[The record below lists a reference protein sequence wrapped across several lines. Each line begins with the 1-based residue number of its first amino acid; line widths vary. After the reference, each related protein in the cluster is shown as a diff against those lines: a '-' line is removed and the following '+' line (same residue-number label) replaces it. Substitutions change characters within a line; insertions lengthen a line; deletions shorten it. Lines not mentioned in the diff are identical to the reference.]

1 MQAIPLYPE
10 LVKAFVAIGL
20 IRREPE
26 FALALYVGFLGLLR
40 GCEIL
45 KLELAD
51 CLPRGQHQLAL
62 IFKDTKGAKLRGV
75 KFETVV
81 LRDPL
86 VIKILLE
93 CKARGR
99 ARLFN
104 GTSAHFSKLY
114 KDAVACF
121 RLKHPKPTPHG
132 GGSLRALPTSRLL

>member
-1 MQAIPLYPE
+1 MPLHTKR
-10 LVKAFVAIGL
+10 VKAFVAFGL
-20 IRREPE
+20 VRKEPE

-40 GCEIL
+40 GCELL
-45 KLELAD
+45 KLGLAD

-62 IFKDTKGAKLRGV
+62 ILRDTKGALLRGV

-81 LRDPL
+81 LRGPL
-86 VIKILLE
+86 IIKIFLK

-114 KDAVACF
+114 KDAVALF
-121 RLKHPKPTPHG
+121 RLSHSKPTPHG
-132 GGSLRALPTSRLL
+132 SRRWGLMALPTSRP